1 MAVSGSWRR
10 PRMKVYDYNNDFGG
24 NYYQPMI
31 QYLNTKDTYGPF
43 HKRTSVYLPDR
54 AEICS
59 QKYSNMRYKDKSSA
73 KQKLDTFLEHA
84 YTEQIKELNGT
95 TAMAKINMLKTIVS
109 GRRQPHSAVDN
120 VNTPLNSIRLLH
132 GAPPGQCRVN
142 HYMSELSIEKN
153 HKASMEGKQRKHL
166 AMLEATDDEY
176 NYHHKLFGQGA
187 VDRDMTFY
195 NPQLIR
201 DYVNQIRRV

>member
-1 MAVSGSWRR
+1 
-10 PRMKVYDYNNDFGG
+10 MKVYDYNNDFGG

-95 TAMAKINMLKTIVS
+95 TAAMRNIRCRRDTKNSKLTPTSPCKIVRDQYVRQINSNMNQFLVEKYNFN
-109 GRRQPHSAVDN
+109 GKKYYNKQCYFDN
-120 VNTPLNSIRLLH
+120 NLLLH
-132 GAPPGQCRVN
+132 
-142 HYMSELSIEKN
+142 
-153 HKASMEGKQRKHL
+153 
-166 AMLEATDDEY
+166 
-176 NYHHKLFGQGA
+176 
-187 VDRDMTFY
+187 
-195 NPQLIR
+195 
-201 DYVNQIRRV
+201 